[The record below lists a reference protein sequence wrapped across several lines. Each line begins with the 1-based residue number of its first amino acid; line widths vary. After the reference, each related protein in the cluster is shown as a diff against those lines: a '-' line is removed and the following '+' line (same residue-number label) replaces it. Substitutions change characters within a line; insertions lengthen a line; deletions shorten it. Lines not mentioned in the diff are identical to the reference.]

1 MTAIDISKLSPEAL
15 SDLKK
20 QLEERSQKEEARIQS
35 ERETYKKLRD
45 EAIRKYFVRLQEIST
60 ALIETKKEVFEG
72 FDTIISM
79 KDELYNTKSDRQSDT
94 LTTDDGEISIKL
106 GNRVNDGW
114 ADEAEVGITKVKEYL
129 KTLARDENSADL
141 LDTVMKLIAKDR
153 KGNLKASKVLQLEQL
168 AQKKNDAQFTEAIK
182 IIQQSYRP
190 TPSCQ
195 FIEVRYKDTNGKE
208 RSLPLSMSVAD
219 ELLEKEAS
227 DESEN

>member
-1 MTAIDISKLSPEAL
+1 MFD
-15 SDLKK
+15 
-20 QLEERSQKEEARIQS
+20 
-35 ERETYKKLRD
+35 
-45 EAIRKYFVRLQEIST
+45 
-60 ALIETKKEVFEG
+60 G
-72 FDTIISM
+72 FDIIIAM
-79 KDELYNTKSDRQSDT
+79 KDELFNTKSDRQSDT
-94 LTTDDGEISIKL
+94 LTTDDGQISIKL

-129 KTLARDENSADL
+129 KTLAKDENSADL

-168 AQKKNDAQFTEAIK
+168 AQKKNDPQFTEAIK

-195 FIEVRYKDTNGKE
+195 FIEVKYKDNQGKE

-219 ELLEKEAS
+219 ELL
-227 DESEN
+227 

>member
-1 MTAIDISKLSPEAL
+1 MEEIDITKLSPEAL
-15 SDLKK
+15 NKLQK
-20 QLEERSQKEEARIQS
+20 QIEERNKKEEERIQS

-45 EAIRKYFVRLQEIST
+45 EAIVKHFIKLQAISN
-60 ALIETKKEVFEG
+60 ALIEVKKEVFDG
-72 FDTIISM
+72 FDIIIAM
-79 KDELYNTKSDRQSDT
+79 KDELFNTKSDRQSDT
-94 LTTDDGEISIKL
+94 LTTDDGQISIKL

-129 KTLARDENSADL
+129 KTLAKDENSADL

-168 AQKKNDAQFTEAIK
+168 AQKKNDPQFTEAIK

-195 FIEVRYKDTNGKE
+195 FIEVKYKDNQGKE

-219 ELLEKEAS
+219 ELLEKG
-227 DESEN
+227 DEKCEL

>member
-1 MTAIDISKLSPEAL
+1 MEEIDITKLSPEAL
-15 SDLKK
+15 NKLQK
-20 QLEERSQKEEARIQS
+20 QIEERNKKEEERIQS

-45 EAIRKYFVRLQEIST
+45 EAIVKHFIKLQTISN
-60 ALIETKKEVFEG
+60 ALIEVKKEVFDG
-72 FDTIISM
+72 FDTIIAM
-79 KDELYNTKSDRQSDT
+79 KDELFNTKSDRQSDT
-94 LTTDDGEISIKL
+94 LTTDDGQISIKL

-129 KTLARDENSADL
+129 KTLAKDENSADL

-168 AQKKNDAQFTEAIK
+168 AQKKNDPQFTEAIK

-195 FIEVRYKDTNGKE
+195 FIEVKYKDNQGKE

-219 ELLEKEAS
+219 ELLEKG
-227 DESEN
+227 DEKCEL

>member
-1 MTAIDISKLSPEAL
+1 MTKIDIENLSPDAL
-15 SDLKK
+15 ADLQK
-20 QLEERSQKEEARIQS
+20 QIDAKREKEEKRIQS

-45 EAIRKYFVRLQEIST
+45 EAIIKYFVRLQEISN
-60 ALIETKKEVFEG
+60 ALIAVKKEVFDG

-79 KDELYNTKSDRQSDT
+79 KDELYSTKSDRQSDT
-94 LTTDDGEISIKL
+94 LTTDDGQISIKL

-114 ADEAEVGITKVKEYL
+114 ADEAEVGILKVKEYL

-168 AQKKNDAQFTEAIK
+168 AQKRNDPKFTEGIK
-182 IIQQSYRP
+182 IIQEAYRP

-195 FIEVRYKDTNGKE
+195 FIEVKYKDDQGKE

-219 ELLEKEAS
+219 ELLEKGGK
-227 DESEN
+227 DE

>member
-1 MTAIDISKLSPEAL
+1 MEEIDITKLSPEAL
-15 SDLKK
+15 NKLQK
-20 QLEERSQKEEARIQS
+20 QIEERNKKEEERIQS

-45 EAIRKYFVRLQEIST
+45 EAIVKHFIKLQAISN
-60 ALIETKKEVFEG
+60 ALIEVKKEVFDG
-72 FDTIISM
+72 FDTIIAM
-79 KDELYNTKSDRQSDT
+79 KDELFNTKSDRQSDT
-94 LTTDDGEISIKL
+94 LTTDDGQISIKL

-129 KTLARDENSADL
+129 KTLAKDENSADL

-168 AQKKNDAQFTEAIK
+168 AQKKNDPQFTEAIK

-195 FIEVRYKDTNGKE
+195 FIEVKYKDNQGKE

-219 ELLEKEAS
+219 ELLEKGGVEL
-227 DESEN
+227 